1 MHRWWPARRRPRL
14 QLKVLRG
21 GVWITWPG
29 CEDDL
34 FLRAGQSIWL
44 PEPAWNS
51 PLATAEGVLI
61 EAEPRLSG
69 ERAVV
74 MLVPATVTDSAVAVE
89 HHRPPPALALG
100 FVERGIGATQGRV
113 DVVVIGN
120 DHGRAEA
127 DAAGQIAPVERQRG
141 GRHP

>member
-21 GVWITWPG
+21 GAWVTWPG

-44 PEPAWNS
+44 PEPVWNS
-51 PLATAEGVLI
+51 PLATVDGVLI

-74 MLVPATVTDSAVAVE
+74 MLVPAAVTEAPRGAPSW
-89 HHRPPPALALG
+89 LARL
-100 FVERGIGATQGRV
+100 RGT
-113 DVVVIGN
+113 
-120 DHGRAEA
+120 
-127 DAAGQIAPVERQRG
+127 
-141 GRHP
+141 